1 VIGILCSLKRSLF
14 QASQEKKT
22 MPRTPTSPTSGRP
35 KNMFSTFFSSAKPQC
50 PKLSAPG
57 IVEGE
62 EDCLHDESLESA
74 ALTAI
79 WRSTS
84 SKVRF
89 ILVVTNYSLTQMKNN
104 SWNHCMQLMFPE
116 LKHYALIKPRS

>member
-1 VIGILCSLKRSLF
+1 
-14 QASQEKKT
+14 
-22 MPRTPTSPTSGRP
+22 
-35 KNMFSTFFSSAKPQC
+35 MFSTFFSSAKPQY

-74 ALTAI
+74 VLTAI

-89 ILVVTNYSLTQMKNN
+89 VLVVTNYSLTRMKKH
-104 SWNHCMQLMFPE
+104 SWNHCMQLIFPE
-116 LKHYALIKPRS
+116 RKHYELIKPPS